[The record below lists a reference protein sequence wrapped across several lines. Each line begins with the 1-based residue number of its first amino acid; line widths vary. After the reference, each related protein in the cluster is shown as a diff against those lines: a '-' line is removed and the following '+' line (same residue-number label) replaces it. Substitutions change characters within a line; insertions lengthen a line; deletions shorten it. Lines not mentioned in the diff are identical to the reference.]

1 MTIGGEHVPAD
12 LSQFAWTGRHMAK
25 RPIITMRVE
34 MHEAVSV
41 THVIIRWVLIT
52 AIRRSVTQMDALM
65 KTKEEQ

>member
-1 MTIGGEHVPAD
+1 
-12 LSQFAWTGRHMAK
+12 
-25 RPIITMRVE
+25 
-34 MHEAVSV
+34 V